1 MRFERLDLN
10 LLVALDVLLTER
22 SVSLAAERLF
32 LSQSAA
38 SSALARLRDYFGDEL
53 LITKG
58 RQMTLTV
65 RAENLIEPVRAV
77 LDQIRSTITVAQPFD
92 PASADRQ
99 VRIMASDYTTQVL
112 LADALAG
119 FAGIAP
125 GLRFELQPMGRK
137 PVEAM
142 DRGFADL
149 LITIDFAV
157 SPDHPSRFLFED
169 DYVVVGCRSNRALSR
184 PLTPDAY
191 FDLGHVTA
199 RLGRG
204 HMPAFDEWF
213 TRRQRQTRRVEVV
226 APNFLSLPL
235 LVLNTDRVA
244 TMHRRQA
251 ERMERIFPLRIAEL
265 PFVIPSIR
273 QVVQWHCA
281 NNGDKALTWIIEQ
294 LVRFAQGEQH
304 GQAHAPTPQDDAAIS
319 HDAMLRRFTMDYR
332 AR

>member
-191 FDLGHVTA
+191 FDLGVAFSTGSHGATCDLIEAHKWFNLAAVGGHEEAQACRAEVSEEMTA
-199 RLGRG
+199 R
-204 HMPAFDEWF
+204 E
-213 TRRQRQTRRVEVV
+213 
-226 APNFLSLPL
+226 
-235 LVLNTDRVA
+235 
-244 TMHRRQA
+244 
-251 ERMERIFPLRIAEL
+251 IAE
-265 PFVIPSIR
+265 
-273 QVVQWHCA
+273 
-281 NNGDKALTWIIEQ
+281 
-294 LVRFAQGEQH
+294 AQ
-304 GQAHAPTPQDDAAIS
+304 
-319 HDAMLRRFTMDYR
+319 RR
-332 AR
+332 AREWIAAGNRRAA

>member
-58 RQMTLTV
+58 RQMMLTV

-119 FAGIAP
+119 FAGMAP

-281 NNGDKALTWIIEQ
+281 NSGDKALTWIIEQ

-304 GQAHAPTPQDDAAIS
+304 RQSHAPTPQDDAAIS

>member
-10 LLVALDVLLTER
+10 LLVALDVLLAER

-38 SSALARLRDYFGDEL
+38 SSALARLREYFGDEL

-77 LDQIRSTITVAQPFD
+77 LDQIRSTITVSQPFD

-112 LADALAG
+112 LADALAD
-119 FAGIAP
+119 FARLAP

-137 PVEAM
+137 PVEAI

-184 PLTPDAY
+184 PLTPEIY
-191 FDLGHVTA
+191 FGLGHVTA

-235 LVLNTDRVA
+235 LVLDTDRVA

-251 ERMERIFPLRIAEL
+251 ERMARIFPLQIAEL
-265 PFVIPSIR
+265 PFTMPAIR

-281 NNGDKALTWIIEQ
+281 NGSDKALAWVVEHLI
-294 LVRFAQGEQH
+294 LFAQGEK
-304 GQAHAPTPQDDAAIS
+304 GDQAEPQEE
-319 HDAMLRRFTMDYR
+319 HDAMLRRFTLDYR